1 MTSGRSTKNRRTW
14 RTAARESAH
23 QVLPPKGSSSPK
35 TRLQGRVT
43 GRSPNAARSPN
54 IERCARPAL
63 GRLPAPAF
71 DWLVEVG
78 FKPGVT
84 DNVGNTAREAVRDV
98 VDREQ
103 RTGESGST
111 PLQYLLSGR
120 KLTREDAWRL
130 FDVNL
135 RQTFY
140 NADVLTT
147 SLELAN
153 AVKLNDE
160 ELPVVARLCGLRS
173 AMPADLLRAL
183 CDRFGLRLA
192 ALTRGPAGSLVV
204 SAEGAW
210 DARAPIIDV
219 IDTVGAG
226 DAVPAA

>member
-1 MTSGRSTKNRRTW
+1 M
-14 RTAARESAH
+14 
-23 QVLPPKGSSSPK
+23 
-35 TRLQGRVT
+35 
-43 GRSPNAARSPN
+43 
-54 IERCARPAL
+54 
-63 GRLPAPAF
+63 
-71 DWLVEVG
+71 
-78 FKPGVT
+78 
-84 DNVGNTAREAVRDV
+84 
-98 VDREQ
+98 
-103 RTGESGST
+103 
-111 PLQYLLSGR
+111 
-120 KLTREDAWRL
+120 
-130 FDVNL
+130 
-135 RQTFY
+135 
-140 NADVLTT
+140 LTT